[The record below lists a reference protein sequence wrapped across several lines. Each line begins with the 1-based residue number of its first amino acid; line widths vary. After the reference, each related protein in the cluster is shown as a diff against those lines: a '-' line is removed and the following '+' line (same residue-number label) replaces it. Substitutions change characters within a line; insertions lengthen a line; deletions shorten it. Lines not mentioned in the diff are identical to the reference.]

1 MRAGDDRLLTSPWLC
16 WVTGRS
22 QPWPIN
28 LYNHLFLGVIQRTV
42 LIRSGL
48 YCPVGVVPGRL
59 AQLIYFTLGRLIA
72 KASKDLMGKQT

>member
-28 LYNHLFLGVIQRTV
+28 LYNHIFLGGHSV

>member
-1 MRAGDDRLLTSPWLC
+1 MTDCLPHLGCAGLQG
-16 WVTGRS
+16 VVNHG
-22 QPWPIN
+22 
-28 LYNHLFLGVIQRTV
+28 LYIYIITFFWGVIQRTV

>member
-22 QPWPIN
+22 QPWPIH
-28 LYNHLFLGVIQRTV
+28 LYNHLFFGGHSV
-42 LIRSGL
+42 LIRSGS